1 MSWHWPD
8 QTGATQARNVAGRC
22 NRQPNNERTSM
33 RYQARWS
40 NGAWKTFDRQLFADV
55 DIHASQKMA
64 EERAAIANATRR
76 K

>member
-1 MSWHWPD
+1 
-8 QTGATQARNVAGRC
+8 
-22 NRQPNNERTSM
+22 M

-40 NGAWKTFDRQLFADV
+40 NGVWKTFDRQLFTDV

-64 EERAAIANATRR
+64 EEKVAIANAARR